1 MADSKGS
8 NAPPP
13 PATPDEIKE
22 KKRRKQFKRMGKI
35 LAVAWDWDA
44 AFQDKDDDDDS
55 SSNGNNITCLT
66 DVGQKLDEQVYRLG
80 RHGWEDF
87 SRDLASVYHAHIHR
101 YVCIVVLVCV
111 CGLFWNKYIFKEA
124 KQV

>member
-8 NAPPP
+8 NAPP

-35 LAVAWDWDA
+35 LAAAWDWDA
-44 AFQDKDDDDDS
+44 AFQDKDDDDNNDS
-55 SSNGNNITCLT
+55 SNNITCLT
-66 DVGQKLDEQVYRLG
+66 DVGQQLDEQAYRLG

-87 SRDLASVYHAHIHR
+87 SRDLAGVYHTHIHA
-101 YVCIVVLVCV
+101 YVIVVVVVCV
-111 CGLFWNKYIFKEA
+111 CVCVCLLE
-124 KQV
+124 Q